1 MKTAEMATIMK
12 KLIFSLIIVFLTT
25 TYNTRNRAEYI
36 NLEYLGPDS
45 VQTLSP
51 QLKFS
56 KINALIVQIISRYHF
71 KEVDI
76 NDSLSSQIFDKYI
89 KTLDYS
95 RTYFYQSDIDEFENF
110 RYAFDD
116 NMFAGNLRPTYKIFN
131 VYRTRVQE
139 RVQYVKQLLDKGFDF
154 TADEYVQI
162 EREKEPWPRNADE
175 IDDIWRKRVKNE
187 ALNLILAGKEWPAAK
202 ETLQKRYDNFLKAI
216 NEYNSEDVFQLFMNS
231 FGESVDPHTN
241 YLSPVSSDNFK
252 ISMSLSLEGIGAQL
266 QSENDYTIIREIVP
280 GGPAFKSGLLHV
292 NDKIT
297 AVGQGDEGEME
308 DIIGWRITDVVQKI
322 RGPKG
327 TTVRLQIIP
336 ASGSET
342 DAPKTV
348 KIVRDK
354 IKLEDQ
360 AATKDVI
367 FIKDEKDNP
376 YKIGVIT
383 IPNFYF
389 DYEAMQKGDP
399 EYRSTTRDVKKLI
412 KELQSEDVSGIVI
425 DLRYNGGGSL
435 QEAIELT
442 GLFIEN
448 GPVVQVKQSD
458 GKIDVGNDPDD
469 QIVYKG
475 PLSVL
480 VNRFSASA
488 SEIFSGAIQDYGRGL
503 IIGENT
509 YGKGT
514 VQNLIDLNMF
524 APNSEDK
531 LGQLKLTTAKYYRI
545 TGSSTQHK
553 GVVPDIEYPSVYDA
567 KEFGESSEPT
577 ALPWDQIRGV
587 DFTKFGDLHKVIPS
601 LNEKHAER
609 IKHDKKFMDYEEE
622 VAEYKQ
628 QKEKKQISLNEEKRK
643 KEKEESEKKRK
654 SDVLDIADDSDAE
667 TLDPE
672 AASKK
677 KDDPLL
683 TETAHILI
691 DFIKIADNR

>member
-12 KLIFSLIIVFLTT
+12 KIIFSLIIVFLTT
-25 TYNTRNRAEYI
+25 TFNTRNRAEYI

-45 VQTLSP
+45 IQTVSP

-56 KINALIVQIISRYHF
+56 KINALIVQFVSRFHF
-71 KEVDI
+71 KQVDI

-89 KTLDYS
+89 KTLDYGK
-95 RTYFYQSDIDEFENF
+95 TYFYQSDMEEFENF

-131 VYRTRVQE
+131 AYKGRVDE
-139 RVQYVKQLLDKGFDF
+139 RVQYIKKLLDKGFDF
-154 TADEYVQI
+154 TEDEYVQLD
-162 EREKEPWPRNADE
+162 RDKEPWPKDTSE
-175 IDDIWRKRVKNE
+175 INEIWRKRIKYEV
-187 ALNLILAGKEWPAAK
+187 LNLILAGKEWNAAK
-202 ETLQKRYDNFLKAI
+202 ETLVKRYDNYLKAI

-231 FGESVDPHTN
+231 FGESVDPHTS

-280 GGPAFKSGLLHV
+280 GGPAYKSGLLQI

-336 ASGSET
+336 ASGNET
-342 DAPKTV
+342 VAPKIV

-360 AATKDVI
+360 AATKDVM
-367 FIKDEKDNP
+367 FIKDENNNQ
-376 YKIGVIT
+376 YKVGVIT

-412 KELQSEDVSGIVI
+412 KELRDEDVSGIVI

-458 GKIDVGNDPDD
+458 GKIDVGNDPDSM
-469 QIVYKG
+469 IVYKG
-475 PLSVL
+475 PLTVL

-488 SEIFSGAIQDYGRGL
+488 SEIFSGAIQDYERGL

-514 VQNLIDLNMF
+514 VQNLIDLNQYV
-524 APNSEDK
+524 NSSEK

-577 ALPWDQIRGV
+577 ALPWDQISGV
-587 DFTKFGDLHKVIPS
+587 DFRKFADLHSVIPS
-601 LNEKHAER
+601 LNEKHAQR
-609 IKHDKKFMDYEEE
+609 IKNDKKFMDYEEE
-622 VAEYKQ
+622 IAEYKQ
-628 QKEKKQISLNEEKRK
+628 QKEQKLISLNEDKRK
-643 KEKEESEKKRK
+643 KEKEESEKRKK
-654 SDVLDIADDSDAE
+654 SDAIEITDGAE
-667 TLDPE
+667 TETLNPE
-672 AASKK
+672 ASNKK

-683 TETAHILI
+683 IETAHILL
-691 DFIKIADNR
+691 DFIKIADIR

>member
-1 MKTAEMATIMK
+1 MK

-56 KINALIVQIISRYHF
+56 KINALMVQYISLYHF
-71 KEVDI
+71 KQVEI

-110 RYAFDD
+110 RYTFDD
-116 NMFAGNLRPTYKIFN
+116 NMFAGNLRPAYKIFN
-131 VYRTRVQE
+131 VYRTRIDE
-139 RVQYVKQLLDKGFDF
+139 RIQYIKQLLDRGFDF
-154 TADEYVQI
+154 TADEYLQVD
-162 EREKEPWPRNADE
+162 RDKELWPKNADE
-175 IDDIWRKRVKNE
+175 ANELWRKRVKNE
-187 ALNLILAGKEWPAAK
+187 ALNLILAGKEWSATR
-202 ETLQKRYDNFLKAI
+202 ETLIKRYDNFLKAI
-216 NEYNSEDVFQLFMNS
+216 NEYDSEDVFQLFMNS
-231 FGESVDPHTN
+231 FGESVDPHTS

-266 QSENDYTIIREIVP
+266 QTENDYTIIREIVP

-297 AVGQGDEGEME
+297 AVGQGEEGEME

-336 ASGSET
+336 AAGNET
-342 DAPKTV
+342 DAPKTI
-348 KIVRDK
+348 KIIREK

-360 AATKDVI
+360 AATKDVM
-367 FIKDEKDNP
+367 FLKDENNNT

-389 DYEAMQKGDP
+389 DYEAMQKGDS

-412 KELQSEDVSGIVI
+412 RELQKEDVSGIVI
-425 DLRYNGGGSL
+425 DLRNNGGGSL
-435 QEAIELT
+435 QEAVELT

-448 GPVVQVKQSD
+448 GPVVQLKQSN
-458 GKIDVGNDPDD
+458 GQIEVGNDPDD
-469 QIVYKG
+469 QIIYKG

-503 IIGENT
+503 IVGENT

-514 VQNLIDLNMF
+514 VQNLIDLSRN
-524 APNSEDK
+524 NSSEK

-654 SDVLDIADDSDAE
+654 SDVLNIADDSDAE
-667 TLDPE
+667 TLNPE
-672 AASKK
+672 AAAKK

-691 DFIKIADNR
+691 DLIKIADNR

>member
-139 RVQYVKQLLDKGFDF
+139 RVQYVKELLEKGFDF

-162 EREKEPWPRNADE
+162 EREKEPWPKNTAE
-175 IDDIWRKRVKNE
+175 VDDIWRKRVKNE
-187 ALNLILAGKEWPAAK
+187 ALNLMLAGKEWPAAK
-202 ETLQKRYDNFLKAI
+202 ETLVKRYDNFLKAI
-216 NEYNSEDVFQLFMNS
+216 NEYNAEDVFQLFMNS

-297 AVGQGDEGEME
+297 AVGQGEEGEME

-367 FIKDEKDNP
+367 FIKDEKNNP

-524 APNSEDK
+524 SPNSEDK

-628 QKEKKQISLNEEKRK
+628 LKDKKLISLNEEKRK

-654 SDVLDIADDSDAE
+654 SDVLNIADGSDAE
-667 TLDPE
+667 TLNPE